1 MAKKKVVRVNG
12 RRINKYVL
20 PAVLTAVFILLIL
33 IAVISVNFVRQD
45 NVYLSSTDQCG
56 ADKIFACPVGYTEVT
71 SSSLENVINYYPVCD
86 GKEYTLGI
94 PFRADGRKVCKN
106 IISEEVIA
114 SSTTIGSGF
123 CTSSTPVSLT
133 SAYEVVEGSCVSSF
147 PPNFPQNNH
156 LVAYYNFNDGTA
168 NDLSGN
174 NYNGVFR
181 DGQNVKAQDKTTFSR
196 FENGAYFDGVNDFVR
211 VNDLEFRDVNDKGE
225 GNDFSFLLW
234 AKPYFD
240 SKYKISCTSNTDC
253 FAGNLC
259 DTSTNSCALSCTSNT
274 DCPEGFC
281 DTSTSTC
288 ASYNRGLI
296 LWVENSGDFSQSY
309 FALSQN
315 TKEGITS
322 FLLDS
327 NNWNSWAYN
336 QVNFTSKENQ
346 ISDVGTDWF
355 HIVGVFDSAAERI
368 SLYINGVKT
377 AEKKINNE
385 GPLGKGTLFIGRVYD
400 DYYKGVIDD
409 VVIYNQILTESQIL
423 TVYNNALCVSGNE
436 KCEGTTSLLCS
447 SGIWQSQGQVNGKC
461 GYTSTASDNGGDGE
475 DDDDGSPSTTPC
487 INNWKCSKWSNPE
500 ENCGIRTCLLTMS
513 VQYLAEDISICEKPA
528 ESKTC
533 GSLSYCGDN
542 NCDGNENSNNCLRD
556 CPAEC
561 GNGIVESD
569 EECDNGLNS
578 NSNTEKDAC
587 RTNCKSAYC
596 GDNVCDSGENYKTC
610 PAECKKKSYLWI
622 WVLSLFVL
630 IILVIITTL
639 LIRFNK
645 KNTKLGK

>member
-211 VNDLEFRDVNDKGE
+211 VNDLEFKDVNDKGE
-225 GNDFSFLLW
+225 GNDFSL
-234 AKPYFD
+234 
-240 SKYKISCTSNTDC
+240 
-253 FAGNLC
+253 
-259 DTSTNSCALSCTSNT
+259 
-274 DCPEGFC
+274 
-281 DTSTSTC
+281 
-288 ASYNRGLI
+288 
-296 LWVENSGDFSQSY
+296 SY

-336 QVNFTSKENQ
+336 QVNFTSKENK